1 MDGGK
6 RKRVLSKYN
15 DNKSS
20 FKSLGKEYFDSP
32 LYSLFVLFG
41 SLTKHC
47 LRFQLG
53 ITNLQKIFVQ
63 YCKIRTVEPKA
74 FRKLTNLVELDLG
87 ENLIQVIE
95 KI

>member
-1 MDGGK
+1 MVGGK

-32 LYSLFVLFG
+32 LYSLFILFK
-41 SLTKHC
+41 SLT
-47 LRFQLG
+47 FAVSAW
-53 ITNLQKIFVQ
+53 NN
-63 YCKIRTVEPKA
+63 CKIKTVEAKA
-74 FRKLTNLVELDLG
+74 FRKLTSLVELDLG

-95 KI
+95 KIELIQDIGRKDK